1 MFLETATLP
10 WKLAF
15 PVSITMSSTVAERSV
30 TATAPATSADG
41 WVGGGADNCIRFIPL
56 SSSTSILTGVRC
68 IGWDRYQKNAT
79 DTIWVPTLLCQADFT
94 PHGSVAIPT
103 GMADRTLYPSITITV
118 NSGSANARVITTTS
132 TYKSIASLVVD
143 TLGSELV
150 ELVATSASGT
160 PYGNFLMKT
169 L

>member
-1 MFLETATLP
+1 MFLETASLP

-15 PVSITMSSTVAERSV
+15 STSITMSSTVAERSV
-30 TATAPATSADG
+30 TATTPADSADG
-41 WVGGGADNCIRFIPL
+41 FVMGGADNCVRFVPL

-68 IGWDRYQKNAT
+68 IGWDRYQKANGSL
-79 DTIWVPTLLCQADFT
+79 IWVPTLLCQADFT
-94 PHGSVAIPT
+94 PHASVAIPS
-103 GMADRTLYPSITITV
+103 GMADQTLYPSITITV

-132 TYKSIASLVVD
+132 TYKSIASLCVD
-143 TLGSELV
+143 TLGSEFV

-160 PYGNFLMKT
+160 PYGNFLVKS